1 MATINEQEQNG
12 TESKKLSTERM
23 REALK
28 IFVFIRPYRWSL
40 IFGLV
45 LLFISSSVFMVFLK
59 LPGEMVDIALGK
71 SEYEISLNQLGLILL
86 AVLVAQGVV
95 SYYRVKLFA
104 VVSEKGI
111 ASVRKALYEKLITLP
126 ILFFEKTRTGELI
139 SRITADV
146 EKLYNAFSITLAEF
160 LRQVIILIVGVV
172 FLAIS
177 SPKLSLIMLA
187 TFPVIV
193 ISAMFFGRY
202 IRKLSKQR
210 QEELAG
216 TNIILNETMMS
227 IHVVKAFTN
236 EIFERMRYGKSIDN
250 TVSVSLSFAGARAL
264 FAAFIITVLFGALFF
279 IIWMGAKMV
288 ADNEITPGQW
298 INFIMYTAAIGG
310 AIAGLGNF
318 YTELLGAIGA
328 TERVREILAEK
339 SEVTATENQ
348 PAKGE
353 KLLGEIEFD
362 NVHFTYPT
370 RPDIEILKGISFKVP
385 AGQKVA
391 LVGPSGAGKSTI
403 VQLILKFYDIQSG
416 DLLVDG
422 RSIYGMDTTA
432 YRQNMAIVPQEVL
445 LFGGTIRENLLY
457 GKPDASEEEVVQAAK
472 QANAWEF
479 IKSFPEGLETIVG
492 ERGIKLSGGQ
502 RQRIAIAR
510 AILKNPA
517 ILLLDEATSS
527 LDAESEKVVQEALD
541 KLMEGRTSIIIA
553 HRLATVRNVDKIY
566 VIDSGRIVEAGTHEE
581 LSMMEDGLYNSLA
594 KLQFEHV

>member
-1 MATINEQEQNG
+1 MATINEQAQNG
-12 TESKKLSTERM
+12 PDSKKLSAERL

-28 IFVFIRPYRWSL
+28 IFRFIRPYRWSL

-71 SEYEISLNQLGLILL
+71 SKYQISLNQLGIILL
-86 AVLVAQGVV
+86 LVLVAQGVV
-95 SYYRVKLFA
+95 SYYRVRLFA

-111 ASVRKALYEKLITLP
+111 ASVRKALYDKLITLP
-126 ILFFEKTRTGELI
+126 ILFFEKTRTGELV

-177 SPKLSLIMLA
+177 SLKLSLIMLA

-210 QEELAG
+210 QEELA
-216 TNIILNETMMS
+216 TSNVILNETMQT

-236 EIFERMRYGKSIDN
+236 EIFESLRYGKSIDS
-250 TVSVSLSFAGARAL
+250 TVKVSLTYASGRAL
-264 FAAFIITVLFGALFF
+264 FAAFIITILFGALFF
-279 IIWMGAKMV
+279 IIWLGAKMV

-328 TERVREILAEK
+328 TERVREILTEE
-339 SEVTATENQ
+339 SEVGTDDNAPKKTER
-348 PAKGE
+348 
-353 KLLGEIEFD
+353 LFGEIAFD
-362 NVHFTYPT
+362 EVRFTYPT

-403 VQLILKFYDIQSG
+403 VQLMLKFYELKDGSIQ
-416 DLLVDG
+416 VD
-422 RSIYGMDTTA
+422 RRNIFDMDTTA
-432 YRQNMAIVPQEVL
+432 YRQNVAIVPQEVL
-445 LFGGTIRENLLY
+445 LFGGSIRENLLY
-457 GKPDASEEEVVQAAK
+457 GKPDATEAEVIEAAR
-472 QANAWEF
+472 QANAWDF
-479 IKSFPEGLETIVG
+479 IKTFPEGLDTLVG

-553 HRLATVRNVDKIY
+553 HRLATVRNVDRIY
-566 VIDSGRIVEAGTHEE
+566 VIDNGRIVEAGTHEE
-581 LSMMEDGLYNSLA
+581 LSLMEDGLYNSLA
-594 KLQFEHV
+594 KLQFEQV